1 MPFACIM
8 CASAAYVRT
17 HRTVLLPAWVIL
29 PRCIIPAKFLT
40 DGASQMYAT
49 SLSEYENLLMSS
61 ISYAMAS
68 PVNLHTPG
76 IDMRICAYSLSLT
89 VLFILKSALPLMH
102 SLMES
107 MPFRYSSI
115 LQSFR
120 PCSALTNVGANVS
133 P

>member
-89 VLFILKSALPLMH
+89 VLFILKSAPVVYAFINRVDAFQILL
-102 SLMES
+102 
-107 MPFRYSSI
+107 I

-120 PCSALTNVGANVS
+120 PCSALTNAGTNVN